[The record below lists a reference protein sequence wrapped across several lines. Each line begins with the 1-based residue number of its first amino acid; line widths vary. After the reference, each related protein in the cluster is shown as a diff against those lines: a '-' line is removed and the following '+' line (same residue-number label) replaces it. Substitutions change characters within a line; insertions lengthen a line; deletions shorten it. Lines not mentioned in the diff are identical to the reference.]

1 MLSVAVSDWPPLAL
15 YIYKVFIL
23 EYLGLH
29 SSNFYCYTNII
40 LTEQFSIIIFYIH
53 P

>member
-29 SSNFYCYTNII
+29 TR
-40 LTEQFSIIIFYIH
+40 LERL
-53 P
+53 